1 MKLKLQKYKL
11 IIFDWDG
18 TLVDSLAAY
27 ADWDRLYV
35 KRFYGVDLPTD
46 YYEELSLRL
55 KSVVVKGEES
65 KYFRYLDEQYG
76 DGNKPTYQIWED
88 IYSLSP
94 DIQKNVAYKPGAV
107 KALEFF
113 RSRTNAHVALATNSE
128 MRDIQFYS
136 SEYSRTARELSPLTF
151 FDTVVTSD
159 DIEYPKPHP
168 QTFQK
173 VIDIYNVPAH
183 EVLIFEDSYN
193 GVRAA
198 LSAGADVIAVSAD
211 KTVRDITHRSIEH
224 WADLPSVLES
234 NVA

>member
-27 ADWDRLYV
+27 ADWDRLYM
-35 KRFYGVDLPTD
+35 KRFYNVDLPTE
-46 YYEELSLRL
+46 YYEELALRL
-55 KSVVVKGEES
+55 KSVVAKGEES

-76 DGNKPTYQIWED
+76 DGNKPMDQIWED

-94 DIQKNVAYKPGAV
+94 EIQQNVTYRPDAV
-107 KALEFF
+107 KVLEFF
-113 RSRTNAHVALATNSE
+113 RSHTNAHVALATNAE

-136 SEYSRTARELSPLTF
+136 SEHSQTARELSPLTF
-151 FDTVVTSD
+151 FDMVVTSD
-159 DIEYPKPHP
+159 DIEHLKPHP

-173 VIDIYNVPAH
+173 VIDVYGVPAH

-193 GVRAA
+193 GVQAA
-198 LSAGADVIAVSAD
+198 LAVGADVIAISAD
-211 KTVRDITHRSIEH
+211 KTVRDIAHGSIEH
-224 WADLPSVLES
+224 WADLLSVLES
-234 NVA
+234 DMA